1 MKKIHLGH
9 QLAYGSGN
17 LLGSGALAVSGA
29 WLLYFYT
36 TFTDLTMVQ
45 AASIF
50 SIGSIVDAI
59 SNPIMGHISDNFH
72 HTKLGKRF
80 GRRRFFIM
88 IAIPLMVV
96 YPLMWVDGFGY
107 WYYLGTYIL
116 FELIYTMVM
125 VPYETLATEMTS
137 DFSLRSKLTGYK
149 AIFGK
154 IANFMAA
161 FIPGRFMAMYG
172 EESSKSFL
180 YTGIL
185 FGIILSIAMAA
196 LYFTSWERPFNEIVG
211 EKIKSPIEN
220 LKQLVLNM
228 LSTFKVKT
236 FRNHLGMYL
245 FGFGAEWLFAASF
258 TYFVVFALGQ
268 KAEMVSNLNSF
279 SSIMQLI
286 STFGFITLCIKMGF
300 AKPFRIALNIVILS
314 VIAYTVLYFTDSNN
328 MVIILFTIT
337 AFFGLGTGGVYYI
350 PWNVYTF
357 LADVDEMVTGKRRE
371 GVYAGAMTFCGKLMR
386 SVIVFGMGWVLD
398 AFGFVS
404 GEKAQP
410 ASAINALITIFSIG
424 VISLAILGVI
434 SAYRMKLDRATH
446 KIILDEIQRIKDGGT
461 MNQVTAKTKEVVE
474 QLTGSKYETCYQNV
488 SGAYRSQ
495 KN

>member
-185 FGIILSIAMAA
+185 FG
-196 LYFTSWERPFNEIVG
+196 
-211 EKIKSPIEN
+211 IEN

>member
-88 IAIPLMVV
+88 IAIPLMIV
-96 YPLMWVDGFGY
+96 YPLMWMDGFGY

-172 EESSKSFL
+172 EDSSKSFL

-185 FGIILSIAMAA
+185 FGVILSIAMAA
-196 LYFTSWERPFNEIVG
+196 LYFTSWERPFHEIVG
-211 EKIKSPIEN
+211 EKIKSPLEN

-245 FGFGAEWLFAASF
+245 FGFGAEWLFSASF
-258 TYFVVFALGQ
+258 TYFIVFALGQ

-279 SSIMQLI
+279 SSIM
-286 STFGFITLCIKMGF
+286 
-300 AKPFRIALNIVILS
+300 
-314 VIAYTVLYFTDSNN
+314 
-328 MVIILFTIT
+328 
-337 AFFGLGTGGVYYI
+337 
-350 PWNVYTF
+350 
-357 LADVDEMVTGKRRE
+357 
-371 GVYAGAMTFCGKLMR
+371 
-386 SVIVFGMGWVLD
+386 
-398 AFGFVS
+398 
-404 GEKAQP
+404 
-410 ASAINALITIFSIG
+410 
-424 VISLAILGVI
+424 
-434 SAYRMKLDRATH
+434 
-446 KIILDEIQRIKDGGT
+446 
-461 MNQVTAKTKEVVE
+461 
-474 QLTGSKYETCYQNV
+474 
-488 SGAYRSQ
+488 
-495 KN
+495 